1 MIRVAALIEELSQ
14 VGVTLSKNGDEIVLD
29 GPAVV
34 LTDDLIEELRA
45 HKSEILATFGE
56 WDSADWQAFF
66 DERAGIAEF
75 DRDVSRQE
83 AEDHA
88 LECCIVE
95 WLNRHREPSDPSQCA
110 HCRRP
115 DRSEHVVVPFG
126 TVHHTWLHPEC
137 WAAWHKTQRVQAIA
151 ALSLMGIVRP
161 IKLPSDVEQR
171 DGTCPKA
178 RTDGPG
184 HGMLGWQL
192 GDQLLL
198 IER

>member
-56 WDSADWQAFF
+56 WDTADWQAFF
-66 DERAGIAEF
+66 DERAGIVEF
-75 DRDVSRQE
+75 DGDVSRQE

-115 DRSEHVVVPFG
+115 DDLSMSLCLSGPYITPGFIRNVGRHG
-126 TVHHTWLHPEC
+126 TRGSGFR
-137 WAAWHKTQRVQAIA
+137 Q
-151 ALSLMGIVRP
+151 
-161 IKLPSDVEQR
+161 
-171 DGTCPKA
+171 
-178 RTDGPG
+178 
-184 HGMLGWQL
+184 
-192 GDQLLL
+192 
-198 IER
+198 